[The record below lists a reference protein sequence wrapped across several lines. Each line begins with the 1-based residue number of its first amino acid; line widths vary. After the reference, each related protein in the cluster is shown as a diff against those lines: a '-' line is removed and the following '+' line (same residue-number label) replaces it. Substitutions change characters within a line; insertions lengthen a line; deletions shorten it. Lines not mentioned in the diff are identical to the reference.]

1 MCILL
6 GLKEVTKCFNRS
18 QFYIAFAPANS
29 QLGDSLRTVGST
41 KIDVGPTHFKLS
53 VAASGVDSNN
63 AVVMGAEQKSTMRPK
78 DESLLNELKRVN
90 LEFLYDKFHGAG
102 INYDIVWNLD
112 DEMLQEAGLTKI
124 EHLRYHNAKAKEYG
138 MSEYLNN
145 HMDMSKYI

>member
-1 MCILL
+1 M
-6 GLKEVTKCFNRS
+6 
-18 QFYIAFAPANS
+18 
-29 QLGDSLRTVGST
+29 GST
-41 KIDVGPTHFKLS
+41 KIDVGPTHFTSS
-53 VAASGVDSNN
+53 VAALGVDSNN
-63 AVVMGAEQKSTMRPK
+63 TVGIGAQDKSTKKPK

-90 LEFLYDKFHGAG
+90 LEFLYDKFHAAG

-138 MSEYLNN
+138 MSDYLNN

>member
-1 MCILL
+1 M
-6 GLKEVTKCFNRS
+6 
-18 QFYIAFAPANS
+18 
-29 QLGDSLRTVGST
+29 GST
-41 KIDVGPTHFKLS
+41 KIDVGPTNFKPS
-53 VAASGVDSNN
+53 VAVLGVDSHNT
-63 AVVMGAEQKSTMRPK
+63 VVIGPDDKSTKTPK

-145 HMDMSKYI
+145 HMDMSKFI